1 MQQDREHVIVRTSV
15 IGIAA
20 NVLLAAGKAI
30 AGLLANSIAVT
41 LDAVNNLT
49 DALSSVVTI
58 IGTKIGGRKP
68 DKEHPLGHGRAEYLS
83 AMAVAVLV
91 LYAGISALIESVK
104 KIITPEIPAYST
116 LTLAVLGAAIVV
128 KLLLGQYVKRVG
140 KRVNSGAL
148 AASGADALFDA
159 LLSLSVLLS
168 AVVYLIWQINLEA
181 YVGVL
186 ISAFILKA
194 GVEMLLEAYND
205 IVGKRVEREF
215 YDAVRGT
222 ICKDPS
228 VLGAYDL
235 ILHSYGPDRYFGSV
249 HVEIPDTM
257 TAEEIDRME
266 RRIADAVYCEHGVVM
281 TGIGIYTANTTDDE
295 VKALRAEVTR
305 IVMAHEGVLQMHGFY
320 ASAAEKQLRFD
331 VILDFEVPD
340 RKALFAAIHDEVQAA
355 YPDYTVTMTMDIDV

>member
-1 MQQDREHVIVRTSV
+1 MKRDRERLIVRTGM

-20 NVLLAAGKAI
+20 NVLLAAGKAV

-41 LDAVNNLT
+41 LDAVNNLS
-49 DALSSVVTI
+49 DALSSLVTI
-58 IGTKIGGRKP
+58 IGTKIAGRSP

-83 AMAVAVLV
+83 AMTVAVLV
-91 LYAGISALIESVK
+91 LYAGFAALTESIK
-104 KIITPEIPAYST
+104 KIITPQVPDYSV
-116 LTLAVLGAAIVV
+116 LTLVILVVAIVV
-128 KLLLGQYVKRVG
+128 KVLLSRYVKRMG

-148 AASGADALFDA
+148 IASGADAAFDA
-159 LLSLSVLLS
+159 ILSTSVLLS
-168 AVVYLIWQINLEA
+168 AVIYIHWKINLEA

-194 GVEMLLEAYND
+194 GVEMLLAAYND
-205 IVGKRVEREF
+205 IVGKRVDREF
-215 YDAVRGT
+215 YDAVCGT
-222 ICKDPS
+222 ICADPS

-257 TAEEIDRME
+257 TAEEIDVME
-266 RRIADAVYCEHGVVM
+266 RRIADAVYTEHGVAM

-295 VKALRAEVTR
+295 VKAIRAEVTR

-320 ASAAEKQLRFD
+320 ANAAEKLIRLD
-331 VILDFEVPD
+331 VILDFDVPD
-340 RKALFAAIHDEVQAA
+340 RKALFTEIRDEVQAA